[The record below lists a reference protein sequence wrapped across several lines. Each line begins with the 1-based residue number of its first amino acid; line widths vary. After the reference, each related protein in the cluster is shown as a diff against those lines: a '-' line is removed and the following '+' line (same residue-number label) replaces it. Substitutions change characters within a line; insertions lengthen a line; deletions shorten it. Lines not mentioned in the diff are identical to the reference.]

1 MMFLLQSSFQ
11 VTTVYKEITPIGW
24 ILIIGLP
31 LVLIFGLGWLIVK
44 LLKKPKLK

>member
-1 MMFLLQSSFQ
+1 MFLLQSSFQ

-31 LVLIFGLGWLIVK
+31 IGIIFGIVYLIIK

>member
-1 MMFLLQSSFQ
+1 MLFLIQSSFQ
-11 VTTVYKEITPIGW
+11 VTTIYKEITPIGW

-31 LVLIFGLGWLIVK
+31 LVLIFVLGWLIVK